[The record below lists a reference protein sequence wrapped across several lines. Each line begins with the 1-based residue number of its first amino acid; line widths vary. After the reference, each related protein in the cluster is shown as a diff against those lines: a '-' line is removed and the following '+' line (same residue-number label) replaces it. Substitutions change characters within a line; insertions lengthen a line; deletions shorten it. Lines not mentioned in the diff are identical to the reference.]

1 MMDEEHYMGMKN
13 AKRTNYQQIY
23 LRDQVSSVIDRTV
36 KPIMQEMYTK
46 LLRDLKEGNKS
57 SPIFTHHVD
66 FVTNN
71 HYAPNTPYIETEP
84 NQIVVDYMA
93 SMTDDYCAE
102 LYKHLF
108 PKSNIEIQYK
118 GYFD

>member
-1 MMDEEHYMGMKN
+1 
-13 AKRTNYQQIY
+13 
-23 LRDQVSSVIDRTV
+23 
-36 KPIMQEMYTK
+36 MQEMYTK
-46 LLRDLKEGNKS
+46 LFRDLKEGNKS

-71 HYAPNTPYIETEP
+71 HYAPNTPYIETEQ

>member
-1 MMDEEHYMGMKN
+1 MGMKN

-23 LRDQVSSVIDRTV
+23 LRDQVSSVIDGTV
-36 KPIMQEMYTK
+36 KPMMQEMYTK
-46 LLRDLKEGNKS
+46 LLRDLKDGNKS

-66 FVTNN
+66 FVMNN
-71 HYAPNTPYIETEP
+71 HYAPNTPYMETEP

-93 SMTDDYCAE
+93 SMTDDYCAD
-102 LYKHLF
+102 LYSYLF